1 MAYVVSIIP
10 KFSVRSTNEM
20 SAKKVSAIKRVLR
33 KRKGV
38 VVDGGEVTVG
48 TYKTKA
54 AAYTAAAT
62 VRNRIHGATA
72 KVYPSDVQ
80 DRF

>member
-1 MAYVVSIIP
+1 MAYFVSIIP
-10 KFSVRSTNEM
+10 KFSVWSTNEL

-33 KRKGV
+33 KRKNV
-38 VVDGGEVTVG
+38 VLEGGELTVG
-48 TYKTKA
+48 NYKTRA

-72 KVYPSDVQ
+72 KVYPVGYND
-80 DRF
+80 